1 MSTHAVPFEK
11 YHGTGNDFIVVD
23 ADAGGVG
30 DRAAFARAHCDRETG
45 VDGADFDV
53 DTGRDGGADFDVDT
67 GRDDTANHSD
77 RRGADGVLFLSVEE
91 RFTPTRVVMT
101 LVQPDGSTATMCG
114 NGVRVVA
121 RWAHDRTGDH
131 EFMIDTQAGTRRAS
145 VNADAT
151 AATIEMGE
159 PTFTPLQIPLARDE
173 TLIDEPVEGLTV
185 TAVNTGVPHA
195 VAFLD
200 GERDDPDGID
210 TDGIDPDGVD
220 AVDIDAVAPRVRHAD
235 VFPEGANVTL
245 ASVVDDGSEG
255 GPAIIDQRT
264 FERGVEGETR
274 SCGTGA
280 VAVVAAARRL
290 GLIDGESAV
299 SRPPGGDL
307 EITVPERGRATLTGP
322 VAREYRGTL
331 PVDPR

>member
-1 MSTHAVPFEK
+1 MSTHAVPVEK
-11 YHGTGNDFIVVD
+11 YHGTGNDFLVVD
-23 ADAGGVG
+23 ASAESVG

-45 VDGADFDV
+45 VNGADFGAGVEGDGV
-53 DTGRDGGADFDVDT
+53 TGPDGNA
-67 GRDDTANHSD
+67 D

-91 RFTPTRVVMT
+91 RFDPTRVVMT

-114 NGVRVVA
+114 NGARVVA
-121 RWAHDRTGDH
+121 RWAHDRTGDR

-159 PTFTPLQIPLARDE
+159 PTFDPRRVPVARDE
-173 TLIDEPVEGLTV
+173 PLIDEPVAGLTV

-195 VAFLD
+195 VAFVD
-200 GERDDPDGID
+200 GGRDDPDGID
-210 TDGIDPDGVD
+210 
-220 AVDIDAVAPRVRHAD
+220 AVDLDAVAPPVRHAD
-235 VFPEGANVTL
+235 VFPEGANVNL
-245 ASVVDDGSEG
+245 AAVVDDGSG
-255 GPAIIDQRT
+255 DGPAVLDQRT

-290 GLIDGESAV
+290 DLIDGESAV
-299 SRPPGGDL
+299 SRPPGGEL
-307 EITVPERGRATLTGP
+307 EITVPDAGHATLTGP
-322 VAREYRGTL
+322 VAHEFTGTL
-331 PVDPR
+331 PADPR